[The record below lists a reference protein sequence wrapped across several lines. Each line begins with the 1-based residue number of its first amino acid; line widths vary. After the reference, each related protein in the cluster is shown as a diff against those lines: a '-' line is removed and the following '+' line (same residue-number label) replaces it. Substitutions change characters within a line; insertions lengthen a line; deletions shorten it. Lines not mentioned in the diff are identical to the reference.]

1 MGVFIERWRKPQGYQ
16 KLVLAALV
24 LVLIASNGWLV
35 YQTEGT
41 KYVWLHLMYIPIL
54 LSAAAFNVAGG
65 LCSALLAGLVLG
77 PYMPLD
83 VTQQIPQSPTNWLIR
98 AGLFMLTAVISGLMF
113 SRLNQQLDRIRSQAL
128 IDSRTGLPNLQALQE
143 KLDQEYNSPQ
153 KMRPSPMLAIYDFI
167 NLREIIN
174 TFGYRPSQDL
184 ITQIVQRFAVVE
196 SHPRI
201 FRVSIER
208 FAILGE
214 KKIRFEHFLS
224 DCKALLNQFEK
235 PFLID
240 DIPVSL
246 NLCVGIAQPNVAEA
260 TDELIQKAS
269 IAAQNA
275 AQSGMRYAIYSEK
288 DDTYRVETIS
298 LLGSLNDA
306 IANEELALYLQPKID
321 IIKNEVVG
329 AETLIRWHHPKEGL
343 IKPNRYIPQ
352 AEKSW
357 LVYPLS
363 MFAIRSALSQLTEW
377 QAAGLPLKL
386 AVNLTARNIQ
396 NRAFVSEAMDLLR
409 RSALDMAHL
418 EIEITERS
426 LATDTDRVAQF
437 LIALK
442 KMGIS
447 ILLDDFGTGYSS
459 IGLLKRLPV
468 DAIKIDK
475 SLIQNLATSDFSQS
489 ATWRIIQGTKDLK
502 IRSVAEGVESK
513 EVLEKLKNLGCDQA
527 QGYYI
532 SPPLSKEDFGEW
544 LNDSSWEVSPST

>member
-1 MGVFIERWRKPQGYQ
+1 
-16 KLVLAALV
+16 
-24 LVLIASNGWLV
+24 
-35 YQTEGT
+35 
-41 KYVWLHLMYIPIL
+41 
-54 LSAAAFNVAGG
+54 
-65 LCSALLAGLVLG
+65 
-77 PYMPLD
+77 
-83 VTQQIPQSPTNWLIR
+83 
-98 AGLFMLTAVISGLMF
+98 
-113 SRLNQQLDRIRSQAL
+113 
-128 IDSRTGLPNLQALQE
+128 
-143 KLDQEYNSPQ
+143 
-153 KMRPSPMLAIYDFI
+153 MLAIYDFI